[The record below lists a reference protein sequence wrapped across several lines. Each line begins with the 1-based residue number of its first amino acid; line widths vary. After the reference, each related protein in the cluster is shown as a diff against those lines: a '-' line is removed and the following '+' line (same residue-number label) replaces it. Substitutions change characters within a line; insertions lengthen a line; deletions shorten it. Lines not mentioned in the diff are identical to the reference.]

1 MSREHEMGSVM
12 ERITINADDD
22 DNGNNDISEST
33 ISCDNNGDIQGV
45 GPIIS
50 DSEES
55 EVK

>member
-1 MSREHEMGSVM
+1 MGSVM

-22 DNGNNDISEST
+22 DNGNDDISEST